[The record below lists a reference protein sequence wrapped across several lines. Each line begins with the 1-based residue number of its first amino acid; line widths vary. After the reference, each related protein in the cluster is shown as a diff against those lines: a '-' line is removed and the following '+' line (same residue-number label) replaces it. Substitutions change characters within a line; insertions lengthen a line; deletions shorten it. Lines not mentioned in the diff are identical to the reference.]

1 MKKRI
6 AIAFLV
12 ITIVGFI
19 FSLHGLLHE
28 RKAKA
33 LSVAFI
39 EETYGGDCLNDI
51 RANIYGKYDDYYAVS
66 VHSTDKTFY
75 LKIKLS
81 MWGQTEEILD
91 ASEYNQVY
99 SCEEEQ
105 DV

>member
-6 AIAFLV
+6 AIAFL
-12 ITIVGFI
+12 IISIVGFI
-19 FSLHGLLHE
+19 FSLQGLLYE
-28 RKAKA
+28 WKAKE

-39 EETYGGDCLNDI
+39 EETYGGDCLNNI
-51 RANIYGKYDDYYAVS
+51 RANIYGEEDGYYAVYVRS
-66 VHSTDKTFY
+66 NDKTFY

-99 SCEEEQ
+99 SCEEEL